1 MEQQTKLIAERLRW
15 ARINA
20 DVSPETLASACGVT
34 VEEYLELEKG
44 EKDFY
49 FNFLYNCALTL
60 QMDLSELVS
69 GTDPKL
75 GFFTLTRAGG
85 GMPIR
90 KGDGFHYRHVAPFLK
105 NRLSEPF
112 VVTAVYDPAKE
123 SAPIEL
129 ATHPGQE
136 FDMVLEGQLKI
147 QWIDTVVFNGI
158 STAHHFSIF

>member
-1 MEQQTKLIAERLRW
+1 MEQQTKLIAEPLKW

-20 DVSPETLASACGVT
+20 DVSPEALASACGIT
-34 VEEYLELEKG
+34 AEEYRELEKG

-49 FNFLYNCALTL
+49 LNFLYNCALTL

-90 KGDGFHYRHVAPFLK
+90 KGGGFQYRHMAP
-105 NRLSEPF
+105 
-112 VVTAVYDPAKE
+112 Y
-123 SAPIEL
+123 
-129 ATHPGQE
+129 
-136 FDMVLEGQLKI
+136 
-147 QWIDTVVFNGI
+147 
-158 STAHHFSIF
+158 

>member
-1 MEQQTKLIAERLRW
+1 
-15 ARINA
+15 
-20 DVSPETLASACGVT
+20 
-34 VEEYLELEKG
+34 
-44 EKDFY
+44 
-49 FNFLYNCALTL
+49 
-60 QMDLSELVS
+60 
-69 GTDPKL
+69 
-75 GFFTLTRAGG
+75 
-85 GMPIR
+85 MPIR

-147 QWIDTVVFNGI
+147 QLDDHIFILNEGD
-158 STAHHFSIF
+158 SIFYESEHAHGMVALGGKDCKFLAIVHKEEGTPKTNPFSRRPPSCPPL